1 MIWEA
6 GAIVF
11 VRSLADLEMKKE
23 RERRGEL
30 LGVVE

>member
-23 RERRGEL
+23 RGEGSFSVL
-30 LGVVE
+30 